1 MLLFSYLVAF
11 QLKED
16 CYEHGL
22 MESLK
27 TGRTAALNPEQAS
40 VT

>member
-16 CYEHGL
+16 RYEHGL

-27 TGRTAALNPEQAS
+27 QGEQQH
-40 VT
+40 